1 MGKKLKQFPKL
12 QLCNINPK
20 VRQSPPTNG
29 NDKKFAII
37 LSLNSLGK
45 ENFLKPVEG
54 VCLIS
59 FRTIGPNDRCFKTFF
74 GEKLPQNLEI
84 EQQCVL
90 VHEHTNAVF
99 LLLKWPIPAVS
110 A

>member
-12 QLCNINPK
+12 QLCNIKPK

-59 FRTIGPNDRCFKTFF
+59 FRTIGPNDRCFKNFF
-74 GEKLPQNLEI
+74 GEKYNFYNDFFRNIFLKVQASLLEKHNSVML
-84 EQQCVL
+84 E
-90 VHEHTNAVF
+90 
-99 LLLKWPIPAVS
+99 
-110 A
+110 